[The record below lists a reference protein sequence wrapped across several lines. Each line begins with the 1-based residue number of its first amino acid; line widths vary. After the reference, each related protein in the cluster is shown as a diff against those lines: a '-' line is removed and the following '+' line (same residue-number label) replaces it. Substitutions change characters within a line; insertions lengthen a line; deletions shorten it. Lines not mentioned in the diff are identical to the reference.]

1 MSDLPT
7 TGERLFLSLPLPLSQ
22 WAYRLVRSTIKPDK
36 RAALFEQAFRES
48 TRGGRGGDY
57 LEFGVF
63 RGSSFI
69 SSYYASRKVGAR
81 DMRYFAFDSFQ
92 GLPEGELYNWSKG
105 LYACSKRRFL
115 GNVRKAGLDMNRVRT
130 VEGYFSDSLTE
141 AAKAECGIRR
151 AAVVHLDCDLR
162 SSTTEALE
170 FISDMI
176 DEGTVLIFDNWACF
190 DASDEHGQRRA
201 FWDWELSPYF
211 EELYDAGDVSKGVI
225 CTRPIPRSLVEQRT
239 GCKVA

>member
-7 TGERLFLSLPLPLSQ
+7 AGEKLFLSLPLPLSR

-36 RAALFEQAFRES
+36 REALFEQAFREA
-48 TRGGRGGDY
+48 TRDDRTGDY

-69 SSYYASRKVGAR
+69 SSYYASRKLGLKDVR
-81 DMRYFAFDSFQ
+81 FFAFDSFQ
-92 GLPEGELYNWSKG
+92 GLPEGELYNWSQG

-115 GNVRKAGLDMNRVRT
+115 ANVGKAGVDMDRVKT

-141 AAKAECGIRR
+141 DAKQKCAIRR

-162 SSTTEALE
+162 SSTAEALE
-170 FISDMI
+170 FIADMV

-190 DASDEHGQRRA
+190 DESDEHGQRRA
-201 FWDWELSPYF
+201 FWDWPLSPYF
-211 EELYDAGDVSKGVI
+211 EDLYDAGDMSKGVI
-225 CTRPIPRSLVEQRT
+225 CTRPIPKSLVETRT